1 METLSD
7 REDEYTVLLHNI
19 GTAHPMTLSH
29 PKRTESCCVP
39 TDTS

>member
-7 REDEYTVLLHNI
+7 REDEYTMLLHNI
-19 GTAHPMTLSH
+19 GPVHPLTLSH
-29 PKRTESCCVP
+29 PKRTESCCVL